1 MIVHAELVFAVVVS
15 LSLIRVLGAMYGVR
29 HAVLMLR
36 TTSNSPFVCTMFSD
50 FDAVL
55 ANHANVVSEQFRAEY
70 PSTES
75 LPQFVNHQ
83 VTPRSSHVVPAGDKP
98 YCTVGG
104 DGMGWNLVLD
114 AWNHEPSAA
123 AQGVQRC
130 LAAAGSDYIRRAM
143 CVGLSGSGKTTAA
156 TTLAQ
161 DHIVIL
167 VTASSCRDNE
177 DTLPSHFSDDWR
189 QLLKLAQARP
199 EGTSPADNKLWLR
212 MAWLCLVYSRLLLY
226 KAFLAIAQGDPKQ
239 VRQQWLLLQ
248 REYSPTVTVPLVLST
263 LKPTIA
269 VVDALEWAIIC
280 VRPSSRRGRVVVVVD
295 EAQRVNDGF
304 PLKLPHMHVRY

>member
-1 MIVHAELVFAVVVS
+1 MLMRALIIVCIPDVD
-15 LSLIRVLGAMYGVR
+15 
-29 HAVLMLR
+29 
-36 TTSNSPFVCTMFSD
+36 T
-50 FDAVL
+50 VL
-55 ANHANVVSEQFRAEY
+55 ANHAKMVRDQFRAAY
-70 PSTES
+70 PSTGS
-75 LPQFVNHQ
+75 LPRFVNHQ
-83 VTPRSSHVVPAGDKP
+83 VTPRSSHVVPAHGQT

-104 DGMGWNLVLD
+104 HGTNWNLVLD
-114 AWNHEPSAA
+114 AWNHQPSAA
-123 AQGVQRC
+123 TQALQRIVD
-130 LAAAGSDYIRRAM
+130 ASADGGTHQAM

-161 DHIVIL
+161 DNVVFL
-167 VTASSCRDNE
+167 VTASSCRDFGG
-177 DTLPSHFSDDWR
+177 DVLPVLFSKDWR
-189 QLLKLAQARP
+189 QLRKLAQARP

-212 MAWLCLVYSRLLLY
+212 MAWMCLVYSRLLLY

-239 VRQQWLLLQ
+239 VRQQWLLVQ
-248 REYSPTVTVPLVLST
+248 REYSPTVTVPLALST

-304 PLKLPHMHVRY
+304 PLKLPNMHVRY

>member
-1 MIVHAELVFAVVVS
+1 
-15 LSLIRVLGAMYGVR
+15 
-29 HAVLMLR
+29 
-36 TTSNSPFVCTMFSD
+36 MFSD

-123 AQGVQRC
+123 AQGVQAR

-161 DHIVIL
+161 DHVVIL

-177 DTLPSHFSDDWR
+177 DTLPSHFSKDWR

-199 EGTSPADNKLWLR
+199 EGTSPADNELWLR
-212 MAWLCLVYSRLLLY
+212 MAWLCLLY
-226 KAFLAIAQGDPKQ
+226 NRFAMYEAFLAVAEGDARQ
-239 VRQQWLLLQ
+239 VRQQWLLVQ
-248 REYSPTVTVPLVLST
+248 RDRHRMAAAPLAATLEPTA
-263 LKPTIA
+263 A
-269 VVDALEWAIIC
+269 VVDALQEAVLR
-280 VRPSSRRGRVVVVVD
+280 VRCKHVTSPIVVVID
-295 EAQRVNDGF
+295 AATCVNHNF
-304 PLKLPHMHVRY
+304 PLDLPRMGVRRCCAVLCCGLQARALTRLFRVFAVISQPCTSSPTH